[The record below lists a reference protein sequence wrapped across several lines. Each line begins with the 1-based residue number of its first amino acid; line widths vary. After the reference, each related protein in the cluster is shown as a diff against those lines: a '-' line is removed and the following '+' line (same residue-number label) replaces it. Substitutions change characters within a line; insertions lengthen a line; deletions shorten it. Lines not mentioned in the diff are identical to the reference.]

1 MCFCCTVI
9 YNWVGGVILI
19 KQYTHKGRKGAY
31 MDEIAFPDPYVG
43 LQMMFL
49 QERSTVGIL

>member
-9 YNWVGGVILI
+9 YNWVGGIILI

-43 LQMMFL
+43 PQMMFL
-49 QERSTVGIL
+49 QEGTTVGIL